1 MDIAQ
6 ELFNLQD
13 NNYQELQSKIIPNI
27 SKEKV
32 IGVRIPEI
40 RKLAK
45 KINDI
50 DKKEFLET
58 LPHTYY
64 DENILHSVLLSEIKD
79 YDELIKEINN
89 FLPCIDNWAVCD
101 TLLPRAL
108 KKHKQE
114 LIKEIIKWS
123 KSKKT
128 YTIRFGIGM
137 LMRHFLDDD
146 FKKEYLEIPASIKS
160 NEYYVKMMISWF
172 YATSLAKK
180 WDETIVYL
188 ENSKLDLWVHNK
200 TIQKAKES
208 FRITNEQKEYLNSL
222 KRSI

>member
-1 MDIAQ
+1 MNITK

-13 NNYQELQSKIIPNI
+13 NSYRELQSKITPNI

-50 DKKEFLET
+50 EKKEFLKT

-89 FLPCIDNWAVCD
+89 FLPYIDNWAVCD
-101 TLLPRAL
+101 TLLPKAL
-108 KKHKQE
+108 KKHKKE

-123 KSKKT
+123 KSKDT
-128 YTIRFGIGM
+128 YTCRFGISM
-137 LMRHFLDDD
+137 LMRHFLDED
-146 FKKEYLEIPASIKS
+146 FKKEYLEIPVTIKLDD
-160 NEYYVKMMISWF
+160 YYVKMMISWY
-172 YATSLAKK
+172 YATALAKK
-180 WDETIVYL
+180 WDETIIYL
-188 ENSKLDLWVHNK
+188 ESNVLDKWIHNK
-200 TIQKAKES
+200 TIQKARES
-208 FRITNEQKEYLNSL
+208 YRITKEQKEYLNTL
-222 KRSI
+222 KR